1 MARAPAHPEQARVAS
16 STVPTTGSGEG
27 TFALP
32 RALPLGKIAI
42 PGTLSLRGRLTGLI
56 ALGSL
61 IAGALLLVAFSSAGP
76 SALVSRSLDVFPS
89 WEAGPWHALFNGIST
104 NNLTVTRYGFSFLV
118 VAMMLAYLVVLVA
131 ARALSLRSI
140 VICIVALHAILL
152 LGPAVQSNDLFTY
165 LGYSRLGGLHGFNP
179 YSHVIAQE
187 MYDPVYAFSGWRHLS
202 SPYGPLFTAATYLVA
217 WVPLSV
223 AFWSMKIVTA
233 LASLG
238 VLWLVYKCARALGR
252 DPRLA
257 LAFVALNPV
266 YLVWALGGFHN
277 DFLMLL
283 PSMAAI
289 LLVLKGR
296 DRSAGAVLM
305 LAVAIKFSTL
315 LLLPFL
321 VVAAWPARSRVKSIL
336 IGAALGAIPLIAL
349 SIGLFGVAHPNLQ
362 YQTTL
367 LNNFSVPNVVGD
379 VIGAGGGAP
388 WLLHLADVVL
398 VAVVV
403 LLLRAKG
410 DWISRA
416 GWATFALILSL
427 AWLMPWYLI
436 WLTPLA
442 ALGASDRLRKV
453 TLGLTVYLVLCFVPI
468 TDIVLS
474 QHGLDPMNT
483 KVGQQSQTL
492 QDTLQK

>member
-1 MARAPAHPEQARVAS
+1 M
-16 STVPTTGSGEG
+16 
-27 TFALP
+27 L
-32 RALPLGKIAI
+32 
-42 PGTLSLRGRLTGLI
+42 

-61 IAGALLLVAFSSAGP
+61 IAGGLLLVAFSSAGP
-76 SALVSRSLDVFPS
+76 SALVSRSLNIFPA
-89 WEAGPWHALFNGIST
+89 WEAGPLHGLFSGLSA

-118 VAMMLAYLVVLVA
+118 VAMMLAYFVVLLA
-131 ARALSLRSI
+131 ARSLSLRAI
-140 VICIVALHAILL
+140 VVAILALNVILL
-152 LGPAVQSNDLFTY
+152 LGPAIQSNDLFTY

-179 YSHVIAQE
+179 YTHVINLE
-187 MYDPVYAFSGWRHLS
+187 LYDPVFPFTGWRNLS
-202 SPYGPLFTAATYLVA
+202 SPYGPLFTGASYLVA
-217 WVPLSV
+217 WAPLSV
-223 AFWSMKIVTA
+223 AYWAMKITTT

-238 VLWLVYKCARALGR
+238 VVWLVYRIARLLGR
-252 DPRLA
+252 DPRYPV
-257 LAFVALNPV
+257 AFVALNPV

-289 LLVLKGR
+289 LLVLKRR

-321 VVAAWPARSRVKSIL
+321 LVAVWPARERIKNVL
-336 IGAALGAIPLIAL
+336 VGAVLTAIPLIAL
-349 SIGLFGVAHPNLQ
+349 SIGLFGLAHPNLE

-379 VIGAGGGAP
+379 LIGAGGGVP
-388 WLLHLADVVL
+388 WLLHVADVAL
-398 VAVVV
+398 VAVV
-403 LLLRAKG
+403 LLLLFRARG

-416 GWATFALILSL
+416 GWATFALLLTL

-442 ALGASDRLRKV
+442 ALGASDRLRKA
-453 TLGLTVYLVLCFVPI
+453 TLALTVYLVLCFVPI
-468 TDIVLS
+468 TDILLS
-474 QHGLDPMNT
+474 QHGLDPMNG
-483 KVGQQSQTL
+483 KAGQASVTL
-492 QDTLQK
+492 QQMLQK

>member
-1 MARAPAHPEQARVAS
+1 MS
-16 STVPTTGSGEG
+16 SAVPSTGAGEG

-32 RALPLGKIAI
+32 RALPGGGRIAL
-42 PGTLSLRGRLTGLI
+42 PRVLSVRGRLAGMF

-61 IAGALLLVAFSSAGP
+61 VAGAMLLVAFSSAGP
-76 SALVSRSLDVFPS
+76 SALVSRSLNVFPN
-89 WEAGPWHALFNGIST
+89 WEAGPWHLLFSGLPT

-118 VAMMLAYLVVLVA
+118 VAMMLAYFLVLAA

-140 VICIVALHAILL
+140 VIAILALHVILL

-179 YSHVIAQE
+179 YTHVINQE
-187 MYDPVYAFSGWRHLS
+187 LYDPVFPFTGWRNLS
-202 SPYGPLFTAATYLVA
+202 SPYGPLFTAASYLVA
-217 WVPLSV
+217 SAPVSV
-223 AFWSMKIVTA
+223 AFWSVKIATA

-238 VLWLVYKCARALGR
+238 VVWLVYRCAIALGR
-252 DPRLA
+252 DPRLS

-315 LLLPFL
+315 LMLPFL
-321 VVAAWPARSRVKSIL
+321 LAGVWPDRHRLKNVL
-336 IGAALGAIPLIAL
+336 LGAVLGAIPLIAL
-349 SIGLFGVAHPNLQ
+349 SIGLFGLAHPNVQ

-379 VIGAGGGAP
+379 LIGAGGGAP
-388 WLLHLADVVL
+388 WLLHLADGIL
-398 VAVVV
+398 VVV
-403 LLLRAKG
+403 VILLLRAKG
-410 DWISRA
+410 DWISRV
-416 GWATFALILSL
+416 GWATFALLLTL

-442 ALGASDRLRKV
+442 ALGTSDRLRKV
-453 TLGLTVYLVLCFVPI
+453 TLGLTVYLVFCFVPI

-474 QHGLDPMNT
+474 QHGLDPMNG
-483 KVGQQSQTL
+483 KVGQESQTI
-492 QDTLQK
+492 QNSLQK

>member
-1 MARAPAHPEQARVAS
+1 MALA
-16 STVPTTGSGEG
+16 
-27 TFALP
+27 ALV
-32 RALPLGKIAI
+32 
-42 PGTLSLRGRLTGLI
+42 
-56 ALGSL
+56 
-61 IAGALLLVAFSSAGP
+61 AGAMLLVAFSSAGP
-76 SALVSRSLDVFPS
+76 SALVSHSLDVFPS
-89 WEAGPWHALFNGIST
+89 WEAGPWHLLFNGLST
-104 NNLTVTRYGFSFLV
+104 NSLTVTRYGFSILV
-118 VAMMLAYLVVLVA
+118 VALMLAYFVVLAA

-140 VICIVALHAILL
+140 VICIVALHVILF
-152 LGPAVQSNDLFTY
+152 LGPAIQSNDLFTY

-179 YSHVIAQE
+179 YTHVIAQE
-187 MYDPVYAFSGWRHLS
+187 MYDPVFPFSGWRHLS

-217 WVPLSV
+217 SAPLSV
-223 AFWSMKIVTA
+223 AFWVMKTATA

-238 VLWLVYKCARALGR
+238 VLWLVYKCARVLGR
-252 DPRLA
+252 DPRSA
-257 LAFVALNPV
+257 LAFVGLNPV
-266 YLVWALGGFHN
+266 YFVWALGGFHN

-289 LLVLKGR
+289 LLVLKQR

-321 VVAAWPARSRVKSIL
+321 LAGVWPNRERLKNIL
-336 IGAALGAIPLIAL
+336 IGAVLAAIPLVAL
-349 SIGLFGVAHPNLQ
+349 SVGLFGFSHPNLQ

-379 VIGAGGGAP
+379 LLAAGGGAP
-388 WLLHLADVVL
+388 WLLHLADAIL
-398 VAVVV
+398 VAVV
-403 LLLRAKG
+403 LLLLFRAKG

-416 GWATFALILSL
+416 GWATFALILTL

-483 KVGQQSQTL
+483 KIGQQSQTL
-492 QDTLQK
+492 QNILQK